1 MSAQQ
6 PVLCALALVNIR
18 CTILV
23 CRCLSSSTDPL
34 VWIDLWLCR
43 YNPAGGGKPYMVA
56 VKRLKMELFRCGFLG
71 WASPRSVV
79 LHKLL
84 ALSDRHTHFKRRT
97 SQFQGECVRL
107 VPTEQP
113 LQVILHTHS
122 GVGQCLHRQQTLAFS
137 LCAGL
142 LLCRNQEDLDMF
154 VHEVELMRK
163 LRHRYVLGCCC

>member
-79 LHKLL
+79 RHKLL
-84 ALSDRHTHFKRRT
+84 ALSDSTPTSRDAPHNFK
-97 SQFQGECVRL
+97 VN
-107 VPTEQP
+107 V
-113 LQVILHTHS
+113 S
-122 GVGQCLHRQQTLAFS
+122 GWSPQSSPYR
-137 LCAGL
+137 
-142 LLCRNQEDLDMF
+142 
-154 VHEVELMRK
+154 
-163 LRHRYVLGCCC
+163 